1 MEEGVPPEAVA
12 GAAKAVAPPSS
23 PTASQSSASSSA
35 SFGEDAPPRIAALFT
50 DAIAAGYVKER
61 EAKGMMKGVVA
72 QLRSGKVTE
81 DACVAQTT
89 KKLAG
94 MKAKSEK
101 KKKQAEKKKANKAKQ
116 EQAAKQR
123 KALLHTP
130 ETLLADL
137 ADPDEA
143 AQLRGAK
150 NITAT
155 SLKLQGRRM
164 REFQDAM
171 GPGLPALVAM
181 AERTPGVA
189 KDTERCTAAFDALH
203 RMLMYHKEHSA
214 SVADTSMI
222 PTINSVLLNRSFSL
236 QLRTHAS
243 NVLNTIATNCFDSH
257 VPMMAAGVIS
267 CLVDYVQDSG
277 ATTRTRNTS
286 MISPR
291 NDAPVQK
298 TVNPAVRELIESFDS
313 EEKLIA
319 VVRGLPGSGKSNLC
333 APLPLLSLPLIMAG
347 TRELSA
353 VWLAGRKSSAIC
365 AGAG

>member
-1 MEEGVPPEAVA
+1 MAVA
-12 GAAKAVAPPSS
+12 VA
-23 PTASQSSASSSA
+23 
-35 SFGEDAPPRIAALFT
+35 
-50 DAIAAGYVKER
+50 
-61 EAKGMMKGVVA
+61 
-72 QLRSGKVTE
+72 
-81 DACVAQTT
+81 
-89 KKLAG
+89 
-94 MKAKSEK
+94 
-101 KKKQAEKKKANKAKQ
+101 KAKQ

-171 GPGLPALVAM
+171 GPGLPALVVM

-203 RMLMYHKEHSA
+203 RLLMYHKEHSA

-236 QLRTHAS
+236 QLRTKPTIPPNISSETCKLGLVSAI
-243 NVLNTIATNCFDSH
+243 LNNMCGMIA
-257 VPMMAAGVIS
+257 
-267 CLVDYVQDSG
+267 L
-277 ATTRTRNTS
+277 R
-286 MISPR
+286 
-291 NDAPVQK
+291 
-298 TVNPAVRELIESFDS
+298 
-313 EEKLIA
+313 
-319 VVRGLPGSGKSNLC
+319 LPGS
-333 APLPLLSLPLIMAG
+333 
-347 TRELSA
+347 
-353 VWLAGRKSSAIC
+353 
-365 AGAG
+365 